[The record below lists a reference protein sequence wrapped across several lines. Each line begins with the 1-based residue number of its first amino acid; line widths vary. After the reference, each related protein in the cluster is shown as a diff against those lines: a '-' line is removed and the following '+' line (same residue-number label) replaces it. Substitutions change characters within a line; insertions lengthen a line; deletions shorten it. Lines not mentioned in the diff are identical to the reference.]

1 MPRHRL
7 GSLIGALL
15 LALALSATSLADPPL
30 RPLVGAERSHT
41 VASGE
46 NLYTIAKGYS
56 LAIEHLCFANNLPI
70 GLEVAVGRK
79 LTVPTRR
86 VLPANPPEDGL
97 VINLPERGV
106 FLFRGGEFEKFYPVA
121 IGQPGRFQT
130 PEGSYRLESR
140 VENPTWLPPEW
151 AGLGEIAVAAGPDNP
166 LGDRWMGLSLP
177 GVGLHSTTSPTSIGA
192 AASHGCMR
200 MYPDSAHELFD
211 KVTVGMPVRIEYEP
225 VKVGMDDET
234 GEIFLVILPDVYNR
248 YDMLEHTRQ
257 VLADAGLL
265 PFVDDKT
272 LERLVRRKSGRP
284 ELALQTQVEVTLRG
298 QPLDTRVA
306 GIIKDGAMW
315 ISSDVARSVGLSLAW
330 DATTRSVE
338 VSKGEEDKVRY
349 TVSGTDGPP
358 AFLFRGRTLLPARA
372 LLDRFQI
379 PFRWDAAT
387 RTLHLEG

>member
-1 MPRHRL
+1 MPRPVL
-7 GSLIGALL
+7 TLTLALL
-15 LALALSATSLADPPL
+15 LALGALVRADPPL
-30 RPLVGAERSHT
+30 RPLVGTERTHT
-41 VASGE
+41 VESGE
-46 NLYTIAKGYS
+46 NLYTIAKSYS
-56 LAIEHLCFANNLPI
+56 LAIEHLCFANNLPV
-70 GLEVAVGRK
+70 GMDVAVGKK
-79 LTVPTRR
+79 LLVPTRR

-106 FLFRGGEFEKFYPVA
+106 FLFRKGQFEKFYPVA

-130 PEGSYRLESR
+130 PEGSYKLESR

-151 AGLGEIAVAAGPDNP
+151 AGMGEITVAAGPDNP

-200 MYPDSAHELFD
+200 MYPESAHELFD

-225 VKVGMDDET
+225 VKVGMDPET
-234 GEIFLVILPDVYNR
+234 GEIYLVILPDVYSR
-248 YDMLEHTRQ
+248 YDMLDHTRE
-257 VLADAGLL
+257 VLDQAGLL

-272 LERLVRRKSGRP
+272 LEKLVRRQSGKP
-284 ELALQTQVEVTLRG
+284 ELALQTQVDVTIKG
-298 QPLDTRVA
+298 QPLESPMA
-306 GIIKDGAMW
+306 GLMKDGAMW
-315 ISSDVARSVGLSLAW
+315 ISSDLARQAGLNLVW
-330 DATTRSVE
+330 DAATRSVE
-338 VSKGEEDKVRY
+338 VSRDQERVRY
-349 TVSGTDGPP
+349 SLAGTDGPQ
-358 AFLFRGRTLLPARA
+358 AYMFQGRTLLPARA